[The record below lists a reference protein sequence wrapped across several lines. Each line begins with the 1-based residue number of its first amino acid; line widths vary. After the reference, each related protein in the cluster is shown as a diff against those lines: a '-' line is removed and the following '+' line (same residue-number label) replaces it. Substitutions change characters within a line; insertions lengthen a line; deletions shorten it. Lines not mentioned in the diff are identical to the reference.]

1 MTADA
6 FAINVRSMEVD
17 FKELIK
23 QAQQLQER
31 IKEIQEQ
38 LARKTVTV
46 DTGGGMV
53 TVTVNGRQEIVSIKI
68 DPLCVDPRDIPMLED
83 LILTAVNQGIRR
95 SRELAAQE
103 LKQISGGIP
112 LPIDLL

>member
-1 MTADA
+1 MA
-6 FAINVRSMEVD
+6 NVHSMEMD
-17 FKELIK
+17 FSELIK
-23 QAQQLQER
+23 QAKQIQER

-38 LARKTVTV
+38 LSRKSVTA

-53 TVTVNGRQEIVSIKI
+53 MVTVNGRQELVSIKL

-95 SRELAAQE
+95 SRELAADE
-103 LKQISGGIP
+103 LKQITGGIP